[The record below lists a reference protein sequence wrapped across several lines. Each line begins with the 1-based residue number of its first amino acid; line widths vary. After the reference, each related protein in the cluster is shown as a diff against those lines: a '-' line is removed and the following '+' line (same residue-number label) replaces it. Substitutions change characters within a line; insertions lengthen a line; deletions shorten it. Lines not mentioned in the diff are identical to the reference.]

1 MKAVVIVSGGMDSTT
16 TLYQAIEDGYEP
28 FVLSFNYGQRHVKEL
43 ESAKAI
49 CKRLGVSHKI
59 IDMSFLRELLSNSAL
74 TSGTIDAVPEGHY
87 AAENMKATVVPN
99 RNMIMVSV
107 GIGYA
112 VNIGAKA
119 LYLGIHAGDHAI
131 YPDCRPQFT
140 SVMET
145 AAFIANDGFISKDF
159 KLSSPFQRVP
169 KNTIVEIGTQLG
181 VPFELTWSCYKGLE
195 KHCGRCGTCVE
206 RKEAFSLAGI
216 PDPTEYFN
224 DTPDTKV
231 LKEDDGTK

>member
-16 TLYQAIEDGYEP
+16 TLYQAIKDGYEP
-28 FVLSFNYGQRHVKEL
+28 FVLSFNYGQRHIKEL
-43 ESAKAI
+43 ESAKTI
-49 CKRLGVSHKI
+49 CNLLGVSHKI
-59 IDMSFLRELLSNSAL
+59 IDMTFLSELINSSVLIAG
-74 TSGTIDAVPEGHY
+74 SVDEIPEGHY
-87 AAENMKATVVPN
+87 ESSNMKATVVPN

-119 LYLGIHAGDHAI
+119 LYLGIHAGDHAV
-131 YPDCRPQFT
+131 YPDCRPVFT
-140 SVMET
+140 SIMES

-169 KNTIVEIGTQLG
+169 KNKIVEIGTQLG
-181 VPFELTWSCYKGLE
+181 VPFGLTWSCYKGLE

-206 RKEAFSLAGI
+206 RKEAFRLAGV
-216 PDPTEYFN
+216 PDPTTYF
-224 DTPDTKV
+224 DSTPDNEMIK
-231 LKEDDGTK
+231 G